1 MMEQN
6 TDHTDIFKFKNSS
19 EIFNLHSGKVPYLSF
34 KCLDEKGVINAFS
47 TRKGGVSEGC
57 FAEMNL
63 SFTGGDDR
71 EKVMENYRRLSSA
84 VGVDINR
91 MVSSKQTHSTNVRR
105 VTEEDFGKG
114 IIRDRDYDCVD
125 GLITDVKGLTL
136 VTFYADCIPLYFYS
150 EKRSCIGLSHSGW
163 RGTVERMGEVTVKRL
178 FEEFGVEPEELI
190 CCIGPGIC
198 GDCFE
203 TDAETARIF
212 CKAFPEA
219 SLSELI
225 SFISK
230 ENSESDIRENDI
242 SELKKQGIVSAS
254 DITDGR
260 KYYIDLWYANRL
272 VLLSA
277 GVRPENIYVT
287 NLCTRC
293 NNKLLFSHRICG
305 NRRGNM
311 AAMLCMKEE

>member
-47 TRKGGVSEGC
+47 TRKGGVSEGF

-150 EKRSCIGLSHSGW
+150 ERRSCIGLSHSGW
-163 RGTVERMGEVTVKRL
+163 RGTVRRIGQRTLSLMEKLYGSDPRDV
-178 FEEFGVEPEELI
+178 I
-190 CCIGPGIC
+190 CCIGPSIC
-198 GDCFE
+198 RDCFE
-203 TDAETARIF
+203 VGPEVAE
-212 CKAFPEA
+212 AFFEAYPEDWHA
-219 SLSELI
+219 DIVRGPVLSPSGE
-225 SFISK
+225 
-230 ENSESDIRENDI
+230 E
-242 SELKKQGIVSAS
+242 
-254 DITDGR
+254 
-260 KYYIDLWYANRL
+260 KYHIDLWRANEL
-272 VLLSA
+272 MLLEA
-277 GVRPENIYVT
+277 GARKDHIHVT
-287 NLCTRC
+287 NICTRC
-293 NNKLLFSHRICG
+293 NPDILWSHRAAG
-305 NRRGNM
+305 PMRGNM
-311 AAMLCMKEE
+311 AAFLSIKNDDRRM